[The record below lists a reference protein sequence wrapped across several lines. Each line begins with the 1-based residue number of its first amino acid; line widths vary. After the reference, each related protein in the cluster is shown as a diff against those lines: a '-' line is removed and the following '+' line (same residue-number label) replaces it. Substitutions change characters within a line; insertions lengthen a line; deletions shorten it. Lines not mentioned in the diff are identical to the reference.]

1 MLKIVAWIKTYQS
14 VIKKKKNKDGEI
26 VLLAK
31 SISNCIEVLIA
42 KVLLDPNISHDEFA
56 KIMC

>member
-1 MLKIVAWIKTYQS
+1 MYQS
-14 VIKKKKNKDGEI
+14 VIKKKKNNYGEI